1 MKKIPSKYGIVISE
15 DQLEYNKDA
24 KIIKIPLRMFLL
36 I

>member
-15 DQLEYNKDA
+15 DQLEYDKET
-24 KIIKIPLRMFLL
+24 KIVKIPLRMFLL